1 MKKASL
7 AGVIAVFL
15 FMISC
20 TDKKNETHPQRKDIT
35 EMVFAPGILEASD
48 QYNLVAQTEGYLV
61 KVKFKE
67 GDNVEKDQLLAIID
81 NSKNVIN
88 SQSATQLY
96 GIAYENTK
104 SEAPALLEIK
114 AKIEAAEAKIELDE
128 QQAERYRRLFESKS
142 VSKIEY
148 ENILFSLTN
157 SKASLK
163 TLQEEF
169 QKEKIKAKQFEI
181 QQKQASEINKVLK
194 QQNYLTAIQSGKIY
208 SMLKKA
214 GDYVKIGD
222 VIATI
227 ASPDAIYAKLL
238 VDEINMAKLKLGQ
251 EVAISLNTEK
261 ETTYKAKLSQILPA
275 FDNTSRSFI
284 AKAYFYFETK
294 PKLDIVGTQLEANI
308 IIGTKKNALVIPSSY
323 LNYGNTVILV
333 EDEKNIIVKTGIVSS
348 EWVEITGGLSVE
360 QIITTKEP

>member
-15 FMISC
+15 FMTSC
-20 TDKKNETHPQRKDIT
+20 SDKKNETHPQLKDIT

-48 QYNLVAQTEGYLV
+48 QYDLVAQTEGYLV
-61 KVKFKE
+61 NVKFKE

-88 SQSATQLY
+88 SQNATQLY
-96 GIAYENTK
+96 GIAYENTT

-142 VSKIEY
+142 VSKMEY

-169 QKEKIKAKQFEI
+169 QKEKIKAKQLEI

-238 VDEINMAKLKLGQ
+238 VDEINMSKLKLGQ

-284 AKAYFYFETK
+284 AKAYFETK
-294 PKLDIVGTQLEANI
+294 PKIDILGTQLEANI

-333 EDEKNIIVKTGIVSS
+333 EDEKNIILKTGIVSS